1 MSSIVGVVPVR
12 YGATRFPGKP
22 LAPILNKPMLQW
34 VMEGVSQSKKI
45 QRRILATDDK
55 RIADVATRLGYEV
68 IMTESDLPSGSDRVW
83 AAVQDLPYDIIVNI
97 QGDEP
102 LIRGDVLDSLI
113 EQVEN
118 GNCDMATLGHELTE
132 ETLFSQ
138 QVAKVVSNHEG
149 MALYFSRLPIP
160 FSRRP
165 FGEFSGAG
173 AAKIPALK
181 HIGIYAY
188 KKSFLKAFCEQP
200 PIGIEEA
207 EGLEQLR
214 ALYLGAKLKVVK
226 TAHDCW
232 GVDIPTDVQKIEK
245 IMMSQKNEK

>member
-34 VMEGVSQSKKI
+34 VMDGVSQSKKI
-45 QRRILATDDK
+45 QRMIVATDHQG
-55 RIADVATRLGYEV
+55 IADVAKKLGYEV
-68 IMTESDLPSGSDRVW
+68 IMTDSELPSGSDRVW
-83 AAVQDLPYDIIVNI
+83 AAAKDLPYDIVVNI

-102 LIRGDVLDSLI
+102 LIRGDVLDALI
-113 EQVEN
+113 EQTES
-118 GNCDMATLGHELTE
+118 GSCDMATLGHELTE
-132 ETLFSQ
+132 ETLHSQ
-138 QVAKVVSNHEG
+138 QVAKVVMNHEG

-165 FGEFSGAG
+165 FQDF
-173 AAKIPALK
+173 KQIPCLK
-181 HIGIYAY
+181 HIGIYSY
-188 KKSFLKAFCEQP
+188 RKSFLKRFCEQA

-214 ALYLGAKLKVVK
+214 ALYLGGRIKVVK

-232 GVDIPTDVQKIEK
+232 GVDIPSDVQKIEN
-245 IMMSQKNEK
+245 IMLSKKNENT